1 MPSESPSSDA
11 IPADR
16 LPPSPG
22 GPFSFLEGVQVIDL
36 TTSIAGPYGAQLL
49 ADLGA
54 EVLKIE
60 RPGSGDDTRAWGPP
74 FLEGESLWFM
84 SVNRNKRSIA
94 LDYARDAGR
103 AVLHELVR
111 RADVVLVNQTPAVRE
126 KLGIDDAALLALRA
140 DLILASVTGFGCTG
154 ERRDQPCYDLIAE
167 GYSGVMDLTG
177 ELDREPQKVGTPA
190 ADMLAGMDAAF
201 AILAALLD
209 RHRTGRGHRIDVSMV
224 ESMTRF
230 MTPRLVS
237 YLGSGELP
245 RRSGA
250 RDSVIAIYQVF
261 ETADDM
267 LTLGLGNDLIWK
279 RFWTA
284 VGRPQRAEDPRFRTN
299 AERRAARAEIV
310 AEIQSIL
317 STRPRAEW
325 LRLFAEVRVPAGPIN
340 RLDETASD
348 PALLARG
355 LFYGVS
361 AGGRAYPQVGLGIQI
376 DEQAAGASLPPPRL
390 GEHTE
395 EVLRGLGLDI
405 QRIAALRAEGI
416 I

>member
-1 MPSESPSSDA
+1 MSSDA
-11 IPADR
+11 SSSGAIPAER

-22 GPFSFLEGVQVIDL
+22 GPFPFLEGVQVLDL
-36 TTSIAGPYGAQLL
+36 TTSIAGPYGALLL

-54 EVLKIE
+54 EVLKVE
-60 RPGSGDDTRAWGPP
+60 RPRSGDDTRAWGPP
-74 FLEGESLWFM
+74 FLDGESLWFM
-84 SVNRNKRSIA
+84 SVNRNKRSIT
-94 LDYARDAGR
+94 LDYSRDAGR
-103 AVLHELVR
+103 TVLRELVR
-111 RADVVLVNQTPAVRE
+111 RADVVLVNQTPSVRE
-126 KLGIDDAALLALRA
+126 KLGIADA
-140 DLILASVTGFGCTG
+140 DLAAVRSDLIIASVTGFGCTG
-154 ERRDQPCYDLIAE
+154 ERRDLPCYDLIAE

-201 AILAALLD
+201 AIVAALLD

-230 MTPRLVS
+230 MTPRLVT
-237 YLGSGELP
+237 YLGSGELA

-261 ETADDM
+261 DAADAQ
-267 LTLGLGNDLIWK
+267 LTLGLGNDAIWK

-284 VGRPQRAEDPRFRTN
+284 VGRPERAEDPRFRTN
-299 AERRAARAEIV
+299 SERRAARAEIV

-340 RLDETASD
+340 RLDEAASD
-348 PALLARG
+348 PALVSRG
-355 LFYGVS
+355 LFYGIS
-361 AGGRAYPQVGLGIQI
+361 AGGRAWPQVGLGIRI
-376 DEQAAGASLPPPRL
+376 DETAAGASLPPPRL
-390 GEHTE
+390 GEHTDA
-395 EVLRGLGLDI
+395 VLRGMGYDTQQI
-405 QRIAALRAEGI
+405 SALRAEGI